1 MAARTWSFIFTLV
14 PFPAHLP
21 AEYHNCYFL
30 TSGYAPRLSRDT
42 AAAPGVHYLALFP
55 PPALAGFWRWCGPA
69 GLLPRARLLGLP
81 WGREQKKPSFG
92 KPGGQLFFYMQGR
105 LSTAFLF
112 RRAREGPAVV
122 QAKKNCHSSS
132 SPKRA
137 GTSASARTLL
147 PPVFSAFA
155 SMFCTFSATVFFK
168 SRLKSISRSLKK
180 RVGSWSK
187 RAPMP

>member
-81 WGREQKKPSFG
+81 WGREQKKPPFG
-92 KPGGQLFFYMQGR
+92 KPEGSFSFTCR
-105 LSTAFLF
+105 ADF
-112 RRAREGPAVV
+112 RQRFCSGEDERARRLCRPKRTVILP
-122 QAKKNCHSSS
+122 Q

-168 SRLKSISRSLKK
+168 SRLKSISCSLKK

-187 RAPMP
+187 RTPMP